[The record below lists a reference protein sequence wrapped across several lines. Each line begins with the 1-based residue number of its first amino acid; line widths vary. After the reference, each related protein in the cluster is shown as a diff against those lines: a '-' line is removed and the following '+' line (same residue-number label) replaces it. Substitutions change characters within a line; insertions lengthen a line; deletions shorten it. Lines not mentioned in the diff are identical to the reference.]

1 MSLFYCQYWHV
12 ELKYHHLGI
21 DGPLSMVDFCIYQNV
36 EVVIATQVMKV
47 SISSRELEILRKSA
61 DGLTVQQIAND
72 LNVPEQDI
80 SKTQKK
86 VLQKIGTG
94 NVLNALQV
102 LAKRGFVLA
111 QE

>member
-1 MSLFYCQYWHV
+1 M
-12 ELKYHHLGI
+12 
-21 DGPLSMVDFCIYQNV
+21 
-36 EVVIATQVMKV
+36 IATQVMKV

-72 LNVPEQDI
+72 LNISEQDI

-86 VLQKIGTG
+86 ALQKIGTG
-94 NVLNALQV
+94 NPLSALQV
-102 LAKRGFVLA
+102 LAKKGFVLA

>member
-1 MSLFYCQYWHV
+1 MINGSFVQ
-12 ELKYHHLGI
+12 I
-21 DGPLSMVDFCIYQNV
+21 NVD
-36 EVVIATQVMKV
+36 VVIATNVMKV

-111 QE
+111 HD

>member
-1 MSLFYCQYWHV
+1 
-12 ELKYHHLGI
+12 
-21 DGPLSMVDFCIYQNV
+21 
-36 EVVIATQVMKV
+36 MKV

-61 DGLTVQQIAND
+61 DGLTVQQSAND

>member
-1 MSLFYCQYWHV
+1 MIKGSFVL
-12 ELKYHHLGI
+12 I
-21 DGPLSMVDFCIYQNV
+21 NVD
-36 EVVIATQVMKV
+36 VVIATNVMKV

-72 LNVPEQDI
+72 LNEPEQDI

-102 LAKRGFVLA
+102 LAKKGFVLA
-111 QE
+111 HD

>member
-1 MSLFYCQYWHV
+1 
-12 ELKYHHLGI
+12 
-21 DGPLSMVDFCIYQNV
+21 
-36 EVVIATQVMKV
+36 VIATQVMKV

-80 SKTQKK
+80 SKAQKK
-86 VLQKIGTG
+86 ILQKIGTG

-102 LAKRGFVLA
+102 LAKKGFVLA
-111 QE
+111 HE

>member
-1 MSLFYCQYWHV
+1 
-12 ELKYHHLGI
+12 
-21 DGPLSMVDFCIYQNV
+21 
-36 EVVIATQVMKV
+36 VIATQVMKV